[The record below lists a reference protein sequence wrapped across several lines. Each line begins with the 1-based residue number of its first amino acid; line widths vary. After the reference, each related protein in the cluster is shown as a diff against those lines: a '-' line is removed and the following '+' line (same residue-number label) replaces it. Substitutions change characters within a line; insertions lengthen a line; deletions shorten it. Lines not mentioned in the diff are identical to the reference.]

1 MMREI
6 ELHIDGDGLAPR
18 LFVDTD
24 FDSMGVGHLMNYL
37 WPIMYRCPRCND
49 ALDCFRN
56 EHYCGNCGQQLSWS
70 HNVRRAIESLYAE
83 MVYRWLGDSKGFKDT
98 NAVVEHIWSRAVE
111 DSYYGRGYTRDE
123 AMLIAPSLMAIGGIE
138 RGTGNADE

>member
-24 FDSMGVGHLMNYL
+24 FESMGVRYLTNCL
-37 WPIMYRCPRCND
+37 WPILYRCPSCGKP
-49 ALDCFRN
+49 LDSNYRYN
-56 EHYCGNCGQQLSWS
+56 ENFCGDCGQQLNWS
-70 HNVRRAIESLYAE
+70 PQIRMAIENLYAE

-98 NAVVEHIWSRAVE
+98 NAVIDRIWSRAGE
-111 DSYYGRGYTRDE
+111 DHYFGREYTRDE
-123 AMLIAPSLMAIGGIE
+123 AMLIAPSLMAIEGVGDA
-138 RGTGNADE
+138 T

>member
-24 FDSMGVGHLMNYL
+24 FESMGVRYLTNCL
-37 WPIMYRCPRCND
+37 WPILYRCPGCGKP
-49 ALDCFRN
+49 LDSNYLYN
-56 EHYCGNCGQQLSWS
+56 ENFCGDCGQQLNWS
-70 HNVRRAIESLYAE
+70 PQIRRAIENLYAE

-98 NAVVEHIWSRAVE
+98 DAVIDRIWSQE
-111 DSYYGRGYTRDE
+111 GWDSYYGRKYTRDE
-123 AMLIAPSLMAIGGIE
+123 AMLIAPSLMAIEGVGDA
-138 RGTGNADE
+138 T

>member
-24 FDSMGVGHLMNYL
+24 FESMGVRYLTNHL
-37 WPIMYRCPRCND
+37 WPILYRCPSCGKP
-49 ALDCFRN
+49 LDSNYHYN
-56 EHYCGNCGQQLSWS
+56 ENFCGDCGQRLSWS
-70 HNVRRAIESLYAE
+70 PHVRRAIEGLYAE

-98 NAVVEHIWSRAVE
+98 DAVIDRIWSQE
-111 DSYYGRGYTRDE
+111 GWGPYYGRKYTRDE
-123 AMLIAPSLMAIGGIE
+123 AMHIAPSLMAIEGVGDA
-138 RGTGNADE
+138 T

>member
-24 FDSMGVGHLMNYL
+24 FDSMGVEYLMNSL
-37 WPIMYRCPRCND
+37 WPILYRCPRCND
-49 ALDCFRN
+49 ILDSYHFKN
-56 EHYCGNCGQQLSWS
+56 EHYCGNCGQRLSWS
-70 HNVRRAIESLYAE
+70 PNVRRAVESLYAE

-98 NAVVEHIWSRAVE
+98 NAVIDHIWSRAAE
-111 DSYYGRGYTRDE
+111 DSYYWRGYTRDE
-123 AMLIAPSLMAIGGIE
+123 ALLIAPSLMAIDGVGDA
-138 RGTGNADE
+138 T

>member
-24 FDSMGVGHLMNYL
+24 FDSMGVRYLTNSL
-37 WPIMYRCPRCND
+37 WPILYRCPSCVKP
-49 ALDCFRN
+49 LDSNYRYN
-56 EHYCGNCGQQLSWS
+56 ENFCGDCGQQLNWS
-70 HNVRRAIESLYAE
+70 PQIRMAIEDLYAE

-98 NAVVEHIWSRAVE
+98 DAVIDRIWSQE
-111 DSYYGRGYTRDE
+111 GWDSYFGRKYTRDE
-123 AMLIAPSLMAIGGIE
+123 AMLIAPSLMEIEGIGDA
-138 RGTGNADE
+138 T